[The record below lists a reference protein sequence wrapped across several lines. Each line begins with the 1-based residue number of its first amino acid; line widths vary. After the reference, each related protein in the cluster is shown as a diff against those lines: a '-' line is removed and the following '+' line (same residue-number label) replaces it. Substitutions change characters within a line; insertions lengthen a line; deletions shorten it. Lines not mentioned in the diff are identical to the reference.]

1 MPGLRGWPGG
11 RKLAGSMPD
20 AGHHAP
26 LGKGRMQALRY
37 GGAVAAALACLPA
50 PGLAQDTLPWSMAGT
65 WPVIVDP
72 ALGNGCFTYAAYDTG
87 TVLRIGFNRL
97 ANQGYVMLTSNSW
110 SSLQIGSEHDL
121 RLIFG
126 SAPPWDTV
134 GTAVN
139 LDGPTALWLS
149 FVDVDVIL
157 DFMGQPNLQI
167 WSDDRMVDSVSLA
180 GSFDAFSEVM
190 HCQGDMDAKSAP
202 RA

>member
-1 MPGLRGWPGG
+1 
-11 RKLAGSMPD
+11 
-20 AGHHAP
+20 
-26 LGKGRMQALRY
+26 MQALRY

-97 ANQGYVMLTSNSW
+97 ANQGYVMLTSASW
-110 SSLQIGSEHDL
+110 SSLQAGSEYGV

-126 SAPPWDTV
+126 SAQPWDTV
-134 GTAVN
+134 GTAFN
-139 LDGPTALWLS
+139 LDGGPTTLWLS

-157 DFMGQPNLQI
+157 DFMGQPNVQI
-167 WSDDRMVDSVSLA
+167 WHEDRMVDSVNLT

-190 HCQGDMDAKSAP
+190 RCQGAMDAKAAP